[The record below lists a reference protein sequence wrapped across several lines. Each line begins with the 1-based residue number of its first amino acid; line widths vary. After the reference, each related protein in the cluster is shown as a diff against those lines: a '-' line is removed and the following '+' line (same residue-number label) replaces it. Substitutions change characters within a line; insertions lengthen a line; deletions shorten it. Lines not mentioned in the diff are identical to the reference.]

1 VSDNVNATWAKFY
14 VTKRRWKL
22 TPIHVIVNG
31 RCSCTQPVCDE
42 SNWGKHPVL
51 RGWTDVENMVAS
63 EEDVLRWWGSGG
75 IPYSLGL
82 PTGEVNNVLILD
94 VDPRNGGFES
104 LKELEAQLGPLPYT
118 LMSETG
124 GGGLHYFFK
133 YPHGTTIKSRTLHS
147 DLPGLD
153 IKANG
158 GQIVIP
164 PSLHRSGKRYGW
176 ADGRTGAESVT
187 ALPES
192 TVEAFEKIQRGSGGG
207 AEGVGTA
214 VDINALYRD
223 GIPDGKRNETLHR
236 AAVSVSRKMGAETGD
251 PAVIAMVKA
260 MIETL
265 NMKACR
271 PPLPDSEIDKIV
283 RSAVEFV
290 INTPKDSPGSDP
302 AITEFVNARRVEAK
316 AAETVEVVETPLP
329 EARVTPPSPAPAT
342 PAPLTGVVTPG
353 PVSYETPPE
362 AEEDEYD
369 DVLDA
374 TEDVEPSLDE
384 WLEAAGGDDDP
395 DAPGFGV
402 TPHGGLRRTLTDV
415 GNSRRLI
422 DYFGDDLRHTVGMGW
437 SVWAGDHLGWR
448 PDPADNSA
456 TERSK
461 AIGSMIAIEASLEP
475 DKDKASAIQKWAKDS
490 RSIGKVKAS
499 IDLAKSD
506 RRVSVQAEA
515 WDGDRDRLGT
525 RNGVINLVTGS
536 LEPHSRDVYVRNHV
550 AVEYRPGTRDPRF
563 ETFLEQATN
572 GDRDL
577 ALWLQRAAGYTLTG
591 HTSEQVFFLVYGPPG
606 SGKGTFIDIIGE
618 ALGEYRLALERD
630 SIMQGRRDGTN
641 SLHEYTAAAI
651 AGKRMLIV
659 SELPEA
665 DKMKEAAVKALSG
678 EDIIRG
684 RHLRESEFYFRP
696 NAKLWIGTNHR
707 PIIDDPG
714 IWRRMRAIPF
724 TYEPPVKDATLKTYL
739 LDKDGGLPAVL
750 AWAVEGAVEW
760 NRRRMEDRAGG
771 SGLGACKIIDES
783 GAEYKKSEDRLG
795 IFFDDETD
803 PTPGATVP
811 VIDVHKRYT
820 AWSNEREERPMTS
833 IAFTRK
839 LGERGMTLTGTG
851 KAAVLHGIT
860 LKPAASGWGAMID
873 SARW

>member
-1 VSDNVNATWAKFY
+1 MSDNVNATWARFY

-31 RCSCTQPVCDE
+31 RCSCSQPVCDE

-51 RGWTDVENMVAS
+51 RGWTDVENMVRT
-63 EEDVLRWWGSGG
+63 EEDVTRWWGSGG
-75 IPYSLGL
+75 IPYSIGL

-104 LKELEAQLGPLPYT
+104 LKEFEKTVEPMPYT

-133 YPHGTTIKSRTLHS
+133 YPAGTTVKSRILHS

-176 ADGRTGAESVT
+176 AEGRTGAEAVAT
-187 ALPES
+187 LPPS
-192 TVEAFEKIQRGSGGG
+192 ILEAFEKIQRGTGGG
-207 AEGVGTA
+207 AEGVGQA
-214 VDINALYRD
+214 VDITALYRD

-236 AAVSVSRKMGAETGD
+236 AAVSTARKMGVDTGD
-251 PAVIAMVKA
+251 PMVIGMVKA

-265 NMKACR
+265 NQKACR

-290 INTPKDSPGSDP
+290 IANPREAPGSDP
-302 AITEFVNARRVEAK
+302 AIAEFVAARRVEAS
-316 AAETVEVVETPLP
+316 APAPVEVVETPLP
-329 EARVTPPSPAPAT
+329 EPRVVTPAPAPAA
-342 PAPLTGVVTPG
+342 PAPLTGVVSPATA
-353 PVSYETPPE
+353 PVVSGDSDD
-362 AEEDEYD
+362 EDDEFD
-369 DVLDA
+369 EVLDEPEHS
-374 TEDVEPSLDE
+374 EDG
-384 WLEAAGGDDDP
+384 WLEEAGGDDDP
-395 DAPGFGV
+395 DAPGFGIL
-402 TPHGGLRRTLTDV
+402 PAGGSRRTLTDV
-415 GNSRRLI
+415 GNSRRLV
-422 DYFGDDLRHTVGMGW
+422 DYFGNDIRHTVGMGW

-448 PDPADNSA
+448 PDPADNAA
-456 TERSK
+456 TERAK
-461 AIGSMIAIEASLEP
+461 AIGSMVAIEASLEP
-475 DKDKASAIQKWAKDS
+475 DRDKASAVAKWAKDS
-490 RSIGKVKAS
+490 RSAGKVKAA

-506 RRVSVQAEA
+506 RRVTVAAEL
-515 WDGDRDRLGT
+515 WDGDRDRLGS
-525 RNGVINLVTGS
+525 RNGVINLATGA
-536 LEPHSRDVYVRNHV
+536 LEPHNRDVYVRNHV
-550 AVEYRPGTRDPRF
+550 SVEYRPGTRDPRF

-577 ALWLQRAAGYTLTG
+577 AAWLQRAAGYTLTG

-678 EDIIRG
+678 EDLIRG
-684 RHLRESEFYFRP
+684 RNLRESEFYFRP

-714 IWRRMRAIPF
+714 IWRRMKAIPF
-724 TYEPPVKDATLKTYL
+724 EYQPPVKDATLKTYL

-760 NRRRMEDRAGG
+760 NRRRIEDRAGG
-771 SGLGACKIIDES
+771 SGLGPCVVIDES
-783 GAEYKKSEDRLG
+783 VTEYKKSEDRLG

-803 PTPGATVP
+803 LAPGESVP

-839 LGERGMTLTGTG
+839 LGERGEKLSGTG
-851 KAAVLHGIT
+851 KAAVLHNRK
-860 LKPAASGWGAMID
+860 LKPAASGWGAMMD
-873 SARW
+873 AARW